1 MKTLQEPKKPKGQ
14 HGGKRISTKPRCGA
28 KTRSRDANGVRKGTP
43 CQREAGMGTDHL
55 GTGRCK
61 FHGGC
66 THRKAGGLYSRVIP
80 VKRKASYQEAL
91 ESGMALK
98 DMTEHLA
105 LLDGV
110 ILPGA
115 LERGEAKPTQPGESD
130 PLMVQLATIDVK
142 SKILK
147 RQSDIEQSRKIA
159 FTEQEL
165 RALVGQMVA
174 VVAEFVSHDVL
185 KKIAMRLGGGVS

>member
-1 MKTLQEPKKPKGQ
+1 
-14 HGGKRISTKPRCGA
+14 
-28 KTRSRDANGVRKGTP
+28 VRKGTP

-91 ESGMALK
+91 DSGMALK

-115 LERGEAKPTQPGESD
+115 LERGEAKPTQPGEAD

-147 RQSDIEQSRKIA
+147 RQSDIEQSKKIA

-165 RALVGQMVA
+165 RALVGQMVS

-185 KKIAMRLGGGVS
+185 KKIAMRLGGGF